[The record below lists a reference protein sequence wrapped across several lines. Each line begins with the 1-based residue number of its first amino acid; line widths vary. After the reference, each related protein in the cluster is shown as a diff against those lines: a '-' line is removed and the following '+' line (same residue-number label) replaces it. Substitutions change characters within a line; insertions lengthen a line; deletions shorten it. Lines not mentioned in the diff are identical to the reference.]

1 MTINSIVH
9 PTDLSEACIPAFAH
23 ALRLSLLA
31 KCHLD
36 VVHIVTQRDAEEDL
50 VPPQVRHTLAL
61 WGLASESDPPESIG
75 ERLNIK
81 VAKLQFSAAD
91 PVSGVIGYLRRHPS
105 DLVVFATHGR
115 EGWMRWTRG
124 SVAETVAARAH
135 TPSLFFSPTARSFID
150 EATGELLLRRVL
162 LPVDHDPVPGSALP
176 AILDFLKLFGKTEL
190 RLVHFGTKAPE
201 IPSTGEA
208 EDLPAAELLPD
219 PAVEGILG
227 EAERWKADLII
238 MPTAGHDGFKDAI
251 SGSTSERVVRH
262 APCPVLT
269 VPVRHGS

>member
-91 PVSGVIGYLRRHPS
+91 PV
-105 DLVVFATHGR
+105 
-115 EGWMRWTRG
+115 
-124 SVAETVAARAH
+124 
-135 TPSLFFSPTARSFID
+135 
-150 EATGELLLRRVL
+150 
-162 LPVDHDPVPGSALP
+162 
-176 AILDFLKLFGKTEL
+176 
-190 RLVHFGTKAPE
+190 
-201 IPSTGEA
+201 
-208 EDLPAAELLPD
+208 
-219 PAVEGILG
+219 
-227 EAERWKADLII
+227 
-238 MPTAGHDGFKDAI
+238 
-251 SGSTSERVVRH
+251 
-262 APCPVLT
+262 
-269 VPVRHGS
+269 